1 MIRDQGM
8 LLQGEPI
15 TQKKK
20 KKDNWIC
27 LLPPLGFLWTIIE
40 VVAHHYCL
48 FLLFTVSKGLTGTPC
63 VGCSHRDADVCVQ

>member
-1 MIRDQGM
+1 MVRDQEM
-8 LLQGEPI
+8 LLQGESI
-15 TQKKK
+15 SQKKK
-20 KKDNWIC
+20 KDIRVC

-40 VVAHHYCL
+40 VVAHHYSP